1 MELPVPPSFQFGLE
15 WVQGKTSNSKC
26 LLHVIIPI
34 SFIWSYDNRLNSIWS
49 FQALVFALSAILF
62 ASKSSDLSHAHIFI
76 VFVMKMVVSTIIA
89 DLNDHTVRFKDLLG
103 KSSYIRLMSCSHYNS
118 WYNLKRRGKVS
129 IFDRQNNASVKMIS
143 SGKYTLESLAK
154 ALGKI
159 LSEEKGFKVTMN
171 CQEPVWKGKLFS
183 TESCVTKNSTKE
195 W

>member
-1 MELPVPPSFQFGLE
+1 MELPLPPSFQFGLE

-34 SFIWSYDNRLNSIWS
+34 SSIWSYDNRLNSIWS

-76 VFVMKMVVSTIIA
+76 VFVTKMVVSTIIA
-89 DLNDHTVRFKDLLG
+89 DSNDHTVRFKDLLG

-118 WYNLKRRGKVS
+118 WYNLKRRRKVS
-129 IFDRQNNASVKMIS
+129 IFDKQNNARVKMIS

-171 CQEPVWKGKLFS
+171 CREPVWKGKLFS

>member
-34 SFIWSYDNRLNSIWS
+34 SSIWSYDNRLNSIWS

-89 DLNDHTVRFKDLLG
+89 DSNDHTVRFKDLLG

>member
-34 SFIWSYDNRLNSIWS
+34 SSIWSYDNRLNSIWS

-76 VFVMKMVVSTIIA
+76 VFVTKMVVSTIIA
-89 DLNDHTVRFKDLLG
+89 DSYDHTVRFKDLLG

-143 SGKYTLESLAK
+143 SGKYTLESLVK

-171 CQEPVWKGKLFS
+171 CREPVWKGKLFS

>member
-34 SFIWSYDNRLNSIWS
+34 SSIWSYDNRLNSIWS

-103 KSSYIRLMSCSHYNS
+103 KSSYIRLMSCSHCNS

-171 CQEPVWKGKLFS
+171 SREPVWKGKLFS

>member
-34 SFIWSYDNRLNSIWS
+34 SSIWSYDNRLNSIWS

-89 DLNDHTVRFKDLLG
+89 DLNDHTVRFKDLG

-159 LSEEKGFKVTMN
+159 LREEKGFKVTMN
-171 CQEPVWKGKLFS
+171 CREPVWKGKLFS

>member
-1 MELPVPPSFQFGLE
+1 MELLVPPSFQFGLE

-34 SFIWSYDNRLNSIWS
+34 SSIWSYDNRLNSIWS

-89 DLNDHTVRFKDLLG
+89 DSNDHTVRFKDPLG

-171 CQEPVWKGKLFS
+171 CREPVWKGKLFS
-183 TESCVTKNSTKE
+183 TESCVTKNSIKE